1 MNFILILTL
10 ICIDNT
16 CESFNF
22 RYSLIKRTVL
32 SRVFP
37 LLVNLA
43 KRPSVKQ
50 VKVTGAIRFDHP
62 GKRLSD
68 FSGGNNNM
76 FIAVFC
82 NKNTVFKLYIFAPVM
97 VSYDSCAASVD
108 ILQPS
113 EYNGTLFINLIIVST
128 AFLHCAV
135 SSGFKV

>member
-43 KRPSVKQ
+43 KRHSVKQ

-68 FSGGNNNM
+68 LSGGNNNM

-97 VSYDSCAASVD
+97 VS
-108 ILQPS
+108 
-113 EYNGTLFINLIIVST
+113 
-128 AFLHCAV
+128 
-135 SSGFKV
+135 